1 MTVVDPIINI
11 LSSFGMREFSY
22 SQFVNAFN
30 NLNMCDDINVDFVL
44 NVLYDCSAIGH
55 AYPYKNGRETRVTFN
70 PNRSLEIFSCEKS
83 DYSRRCHRYSICILT
98 QYVSFVQFQDKMKA
112 KFSNDRFG
120 FKYHNRH
127 SSFNKENRIILHKG
141 LWKALNVNF

>member
-11 LSSFGMREFSY
+11 LSSFGMREFSF

-30 NLNMCDDINVDFVL
+30 NLNMSDDVNVDFVL
-44 NVLYDCSAIGH
+44 NVLYDFSAIGH
-55 AYPYKNGRETRVTFN
+55 AYPYKNGRETRVT
-70 PNRSLEIFSCEKS
+70 
-83 DYSRRCHRYSICILT
+83 
-98 QYVSFVQFQDKMKA
+98 
-112 KFSNDRFG
+112 